1 MFLALDPR
9 RLPASSLGA
18 TRFDRAHRDAS
29 QKAKSRYSCQR
40 HAGSF
45 YSGEFGAS
53 RDVNRAPGYRLDPRP
68 DSDRQAADRGP
79 DRDRGAGGADSDRT
93 PDRTTRAAAHRL
105 AVDLGA
111 DPVPAAVRA
120 HPAAVAVMRGAVI
133 GVVGPD
139 AEPVRIRRSPAG
151 GHRAL
156 ADADRGV
163 ADHPAG
169 EGRSRPEPVPVDA
182 RGEGRARPARS
193 APVRAAAAGG
203 RVARAGARPA
213 A

>member
-9 RLPASSLGA
+9 RLPASSSGA
-18 TRFDRAHRDAS
+18 TRFDTAHRDAS

-45 YSGEFGAS
+45 YSGEFGSS
-53 RDVNRAPGYRLDPRP
+53 RDVNRAPGYHLDPRP
-68 DSDRQAADRGP
+68 DSHPQAADRGP

-120 HPAAVAVMRGAVI
+120 HPAAVAVMRGAGI
-133 GVVGPD
+133 GVAGPD
-139 AEPVRIRRSPAG
+139 PEPGPVRRSPSG
-151 GHRAL
+151 GHGGL
-156 ADADRGV
+156 APADPGV
-163 ADHPAG
+163 AD
-169 EGRSRPEPVPVDA
+169 
-182 RGEGRARPARS
+182 
-193 APVRAAAAGG
+193 
-203 RVARAGARPA
+203 
-213 A
+213 